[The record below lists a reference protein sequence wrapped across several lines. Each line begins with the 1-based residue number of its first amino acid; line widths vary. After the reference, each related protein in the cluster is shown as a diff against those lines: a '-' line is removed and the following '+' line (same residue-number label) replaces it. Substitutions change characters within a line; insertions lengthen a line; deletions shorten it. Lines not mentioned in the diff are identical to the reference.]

1 MRFST
6 VVAGLLFG
14 LEAAAIRVGPVQAG
28 HVAAEVR
35 THVRGVVWR
44 NGRTAKEAW

>member
-6 VVAGLLFG
+6 VIAGLLFG

-28 HVAAEVR
+28 QLAAEVR
-35 THVRGVVWR
+35 LSNLVCVVAQKAR
-44 NGRTAKEAW
+44 F

>member
-6 VVAGLLFG
+6 VIAGLLFG

-28 HVAAEVR
+28 QVAAEVR
-35 THVRGVVWR
+35 S
-44 NGRTAKEAW
+44 NGRAHLVAH

>member
-14 LEAAAIRVGPVQAG
+14 LEAAAIRVGPVQPG
-28 HVAAEVR
+28 KVAAEVCLNHLSR
-35 THVRGVVWR
+35 LVAQEH
-44 NGRTAKEAW
+44 EA

>member
-14 LEAAAIRVGPVQAG
+14 LEAAAIRVGPIQPG
-28 HVAAEVR
+28 KIAAEVR
-35 THVRGVVWR
+35 LNRLTV
-44 NGRTAKEAW
+44 